1 MSPLSTLLNT
11 PAGSFNT
18 NVSDDYS
25 KLLRSSNGNVA
36 SSANDESTANMA
48 LTKYNDNYRLDSA

>member
-11 PAGSFNT
+11 PSGSFNP
-18 NVSDDYS
+18 NLSDDYS
-25 KLLRSSNGNVA
+25 KLLKSPTSGNLA
-36 SSANDESTANMA
+36 SDNTANMA